1 MLMLFFMLTNKH
13 LNRFEVDLDSHQK
26 SIKNYA
32 KMNLYTYLKVIGLE
46 FFLQTYHN
54 SIYANF
60 YE

>member
-1 MLMLFFMLTNKH
+1 MLTNKH

-46 FFLQTYHN
+46 FFLQAYHN